1 MTIKLWVPC
10 RKGKFIHLLRDC
22 EVLSNDSAGWS
33 KAFLAKGHPCFL
45 TNGSDDRKSICVHV
59 KRIPFI
65 SNNVKEQTTC
75 YLKTCCVSSNV
86 KQRRGKLKRYSS
98 VVRVC

>member
-1 MTIKLWVPC
+1 MIRLDGVKFLLDQGRPNFLNNGPDN
-10 RKGKFIHLLRDC
+10 RKF
-22 EVLSNDSAGWS
+22 
-33 KAFLAKGHPCFL
+33 
-45 TNGSDDRKSICVHV
+45 ICVHV

-65 SNNVKEQTTC
+65 SNNVEEQTTC

-86 KQRRGKLKRYSS
+86 KQRTRTCKRYSY